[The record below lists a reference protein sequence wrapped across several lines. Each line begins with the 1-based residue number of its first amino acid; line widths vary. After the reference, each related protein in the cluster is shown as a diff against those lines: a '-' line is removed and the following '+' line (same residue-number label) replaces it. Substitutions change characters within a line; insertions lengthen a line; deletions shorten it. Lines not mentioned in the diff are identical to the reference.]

1 MFCPMLGTWATT
13 RDRCVCSLVSP
24 TRQSQDLAKRTMIEG
39 GATLILIM
47 WRSKVRRDAGVSLGL
62 GKLPMLQ
69 GPHKLNLQWR
79 HEVWARGFQE
89 EGPFG
94 GVVTPLWDQHRGL
107 VSKKQGAAGRWVSL
121 AQGSWGA
128 YFKLNICQSP
138 SLCTLINV
146 CWTLFYLLLRSVST
160 VNISGK
166 LPKWWQADF
175 WQK

>member
-1 MFCPMLGTWATT
+1 M
-13 RDRCVCSLVSP
+13 CSLVSP

-94 GVVTPLWDQHRGL
+94 GDGHSSVGPTQRLGQQKAGGCGEMGKSCSGQLGCIFQIKYLSVTFPLH
-107 VSKKQGAAGRWVSL
+107 
-121 AQGSWGA
+121 
-128 YFKLNICQSP
+128 FN
-138 SLCTLINV
+138 
-146 CWTLFYLLLRSVST
+146 
-160 VNISGK
+160 
-166 LPKWWQADF
+166 
-175 WQK
+175 